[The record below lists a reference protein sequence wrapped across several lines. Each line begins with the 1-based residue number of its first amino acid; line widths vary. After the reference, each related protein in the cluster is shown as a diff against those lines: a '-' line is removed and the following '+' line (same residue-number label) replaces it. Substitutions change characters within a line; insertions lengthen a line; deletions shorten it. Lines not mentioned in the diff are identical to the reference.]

1 MVNSASSRR
10 AFLKGI
16 GAASVVA
23 TAGCSSGGEDPVR
36 IGTLNPLAGPL
47 ALVGQETRRGIEFTL
62 DQWGEEVAGREIEI
76 IEEDTQSQPDTALE
90 RTRKLVEEDEVDGL
104 VGLTNSA
111 AGIAVSQYL
120 REQGQVPLIAS
131 QVSTTQARENPDFC
145 NRFYFFP
152 WPSFRQMNIAN
163 VEFITNVLPDEEDVD
178 TSRAHFVGSD
188 FEAGQAAR
196 DIFIELFDGEVT
208 TTMPPQGEADYTPFL
223 PEVANSEADIV
234 TGFMPSQDGIRFVTQ
249 AAEAGLPDEKAMC
262 FLGDTTSPLP
272 VAQQGEAANGWY
284 GTHWWDETR
293 DTELNNAFKQWYSEN
308 YELPPNDLAA
318 NGYSQLHPLLSAIE
332 ETGSTST
339 DDIIDTLEGFSY
351 DSPMGELTFRESDH
365 QTEAN
370 FFGYR
375 IEERRRVP
383 LEQYPDVIGEAFCD
397 V

>member
-1 MVNSASSRR
+1 M
-10 AFLKGI
+10 KGI
-16 GAASVVA
+16 GAASIVA
-23 TAGCSSGGEDPVR
+23 TAGCSSVGESSVR

-47 ALVGQETRRGIEFTL
+47 ALIGQETRRGIEFTL

-131 QVSTTQARENPDFC
+131 QVSTTQARENSDFC
-145 NRFYFFP
+145 NRFWFFP

-178 TSRAHFVGSD
+178 ASRAHFVGSD

-293 DTELNNAFKQWYSEN
+293 DTELNNAFKQWYGEN
-308 YELPPNDLAA
+308 YDLPPNDLAA
-318 NGYSQLHPLLSAIE
+318 NGYSQLYPLLSAIE